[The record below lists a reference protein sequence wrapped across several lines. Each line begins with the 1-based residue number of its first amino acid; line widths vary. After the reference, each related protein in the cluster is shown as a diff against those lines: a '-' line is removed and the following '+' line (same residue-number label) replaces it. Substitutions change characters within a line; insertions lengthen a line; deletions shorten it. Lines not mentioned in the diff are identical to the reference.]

1 MKLHQKG
8 FLLVK
13 LSKGGSMWD
22 YELVAMALSEYR
34 LSGIHWVRTVRV
46 ALEELAAAGLVTRV
60 AEKIDDG
67 SHAGKG
73 KVLFTYQLSEF
84 GRSRLRDTGLLKAEL
99 LQTGLIPEGET
110 K

>member
-13 LSKGGSMWD
+13 LSKVVSMWD
-22 YELVAMALSEYR
+22 HELVAMALSEYR
-34 LSGIHWVRTVRV
+34 LSGRHWISTLRV

-60 AEKIDDG
+60 AEQLDDG

-73 KVLFTYQLSEF
+73 KVLFNYQLSEF
-84 GRSRLRDTGLLKAEL
+84 GRSRMRDTGLL
-99 LQTGLIPEGET
+99 QEGKT
-110 K
+110 R